1 MSPVF
6 ILIWGLLF
14 DFTAVLVMAFGDNSA
29 VGKSVVGKRENTV
42 KSAAF
47 GAVGGA
53 VLSLVSFV
61 VTVVTKSAAE
71 SASVLAGAVIL
82 SGLAL
87 TELVMKPKLKLS
99 SYNNADV
106 LFVLFSAALASLLM
120 LTEFGARL
128 CSGSAA
134 GICAL
139 LSLVPAAVLTAVCFI
154 IKAVRKHKN
163 N

>member
-1 MSPVF
+1 MGTAV
-6 ILIWGLLF
+6 
-14 DFTAVLVMAFGDNSA
+14 DFTAVLVMASA
-29 VGKSVVGKRENTV
+29 TIPLSESPLSERRENTV

-120 LTEFGARL
+120 LTESERVSARVL
-128 CSGSAA
+128 LP

-139 LSLVPAAVLTAVCFI
+139 LSLVPRRC
-154 IKAVRKHKN
+154 
-163 N
+163 